1 MEESAV
7 QDLGLVEQY
16 LKNFNNKEY
25 KDYLY
30 DFKKFQEEKNKCMK
44 SKKCKYRFELNKN
57 EIIKTKISSG
67 EKNILKIPEYIHAE
81 TRLNTIKKEMIE
93 CDKNIRFIQNN
104 INSDSDKKYITE
116 YKELRSKYME
126 LEKEEEM
133 INHYIIKVNNY
144 EERMNKVITLK
155 NDILVKTMEKKNIY
169 YQILSMFNRKDEED
183 FDKDVYEAKIREYL
197 ALNEVEKL
205 EKDIKELEGYNLISD
220 QFYSS
225 EKKDETIGKI
235 NYIIKSA
242 EKNKKKKK
250 IIKKKE
256 KK

>member
-7 QDLGLVEQY
+7 QDLELVDQY

-30 DFKKFQEEKNKCMK
+30 DFKKIQEEKNKCMK

-67 EKNILKIPEYIHAE
+67 EKNVLKIPEYIHTQE
-81 TRLNTIKKEMIE
+81 RLNTIKKEMIN

-104 INSDSDKKYITE
+104 INSDSDKKYISD
-116 YKELRSKYME
+116 YKELRNKYME

-133 INHYIIKVNNY
+133 INQYLLKVNNN
-144 EERMNKVITLK
+144 EDRMNKIIEIK
-155 NDILVKTMEKKNIY
+155 NEILAKTMEKKNVY
-169 YQILSMFNRKDEED
+169 YEISSMFRRKGEED
-183 FDKDVYEAKIREYL
+183 FDNDLYESKIREYL
-197 ALNEVEKL
+197 SMNEVEKL
-205 EKDIKELEGYNLISD
+205 EKKLQEIEGYNIISD

-225 EKKDETIGKI
+225 GKKNEIIGKI
-235 NYIIKSA
+235 DYIIKSS